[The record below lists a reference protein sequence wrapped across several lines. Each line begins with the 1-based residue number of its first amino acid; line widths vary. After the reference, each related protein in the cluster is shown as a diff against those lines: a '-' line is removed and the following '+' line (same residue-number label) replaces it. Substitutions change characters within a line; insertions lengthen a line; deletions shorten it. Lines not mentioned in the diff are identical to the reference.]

1 MSKNKESN
9 TLKCLWTLVVVILVL
24 VILALV
30 FALADIDCEK
40 LKFDFE
46 KLMTIVGIIV
56 STVGLFITVYFVV
69 LAVDAYSNIKKIEE
83 IKTEVKK
90 IERKASL
97 LSGNIESTFKYYCD
111 FLYEELNEQI
121 AFCNKDTISKKDRI
135 DRRKRLRIKEARM
148 CYQFPLLDK
157 EKRLKLLSELGSL
170 GESEDISYVE
180 DLINQEKDN
189 EIIELAKEVLIKLRE
204 KYHRKSK

>member
-9 TLKCLWTLVVVILVL
+9 TLNCLWAVVAVIFVL

-30 FALADIDCEK
+30 YALADIDC
-40 LKFDFE
+40 LKFDSN
-46 KLMTIVGIIV
+46 KLLTTVGIIV
-56 STVGLFITVYFVV
+56 STVGLFITAYFVV

-148 CYQFPLLDK
+148 CYQFPLLDTQ
-157 EKRLKLLSELGSL
+157 KRLKLLQELGYL
-170 GESEDISYVE
+170 GESEDIPYIEELLHEE
-180 DLINQEKDN
+180 DE
-189 EIIELAKEVLIKLRE
+189 EIVKLAKIVLVKLKK
-204 KYHRKSK
+204 KYNGK